1 MSIAS
6 NLSFLLSA
14 STSTA
19 VVVNGTDDS
28 TSTQS
33 GALVVSGGVG
43 VGGSGYFGGNLYLT
57 GNLYQSGLQIPL
69 NAFSNAKGYTG
80 STGAAGT
87 PGSPGGYVGSQ
98 GSIGYVGSQGISG
111 FQRVS
116 TVFTPGALTA
126 GSTAGITRFYPV
138 NPVTVSK
145 ITGNVLTNGSQP
157 VVVNIQVNNVT
168 QAQLTVPTTG
178 FGSTVTNFATSSAT
192 DFITVF
198 IANNGATASDL
209 FVSLTYQ

>member
-6 NLSFLLSA
+6 SLSFLE
-14 STSTA
+14 TNTGTVKVTGTA
-19 VVVNGTDDS
+19 TS

-33 GALVVSGGVG
+33 GALVVTGGVG
-43 VGGSGYFGGNLYLT
+43 VGGTGFFGGDLYLT
-57 GNLYQSGLQIPL
+57 GNLYQGGTQIPL
-69 NAFSNAKGYTG
+69 NAVSNSKGYTG

-87 PGSPGGYVGSQ
+87 PGTPGGYVGSQ
-98 GSIGYVGSQGISG
+98 GFVGYTGSQGLSG

-116 TVFTPGALTA
+116 TVYTPGALTV
-126 GSTAGITRFYPV
+126 GSNSAVTRFYPV
-138 NPVTVSK
+138 NPIVVSK
-145 ITGNVLTNGSQP
+145 VTGNVLTNGSQP

-178 FGSTVTNFATSSAT
+178 FGSTVTNFATSTAT
-192 DFITVF
+192 DFITVVV
-198 IANNGATASDL
+198 ASNGATASDL